1 MLKESDEISLL
12 RLQVMGNRHIIMN
25 KGNKKGPFEEP

>member
-12 RLQVMGNRHIIMN
+12 RFPVMGNRQIIMN